1 MIPEIDIETFAEQL
15 AAGATT
21 IDVRETDEY
30 VEAHVPG
37 VHLFPLSDF
46 SNRLSDLPVGPLLI
60 ICRSGGRSR
69 NACEM
74 LAASGRPEATNVVGG
89 TTAWIISGREIV
101 SGPERG

>member
-1 MIPEIDIETFAEQL
+1 VIPEIDIETFAEQL

-37 VHLFPLSDF
+37 AHLFPLSEF
-46 SNRLSDLPVGPLLI
+46 SERLVDLPIGPLLI
-60 ICRSGGRSR
+60 ICKSGGRSMK
-69 NACEM
+69 AAEM
-74 LAASGRPEATNVVGG
+74 LAASGRPEATNVAGG
-89 TTAWIISGREIV
+89 TMAWIASGRDTV